1 VNEAPA
7 ASGGALRLLG
17 LAHRAGKLQ
26 LGASAVLR
34 ALSQERPGIVFL
46 ARDASPRLV
55 GRIERA
61 VGTSFLDRATFVT
74 QELSQAL
81 GRERLAV
88 VSIHDAGFVSGLREY
103 VTIRGEDS

>member
-1 VNEAPA
+1 M
-7 ASGGALRLLG
+7 LRLLG
-17 LAHRAGKLQ
+17 LALRAGQLR

-46 ARDASPRLV
+46 ARDASPRLA
-55 GRIERA
+55 GRIQLA
-61 VGTSFLDRATFVT
+61 LGGSLLDRATFAT

-88 VSIHDAGFVSGLREY
+88 VSIHDAGFVSGLRGY